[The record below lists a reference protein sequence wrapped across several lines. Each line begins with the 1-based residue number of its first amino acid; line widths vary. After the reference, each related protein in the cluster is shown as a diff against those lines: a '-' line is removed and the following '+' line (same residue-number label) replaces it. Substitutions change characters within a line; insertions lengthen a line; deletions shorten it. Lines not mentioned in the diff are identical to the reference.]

1 MYFTPQRSWF
11 KASFHYNYAPHL
23 IEIERKNSAVR
34 HEKTVYNVL
43 SLTYKETPPE

>member
-1 MYFTPQRSWF
+1 MYFSPQCSWF

-43 SLTYKETPPE
+43 SLMYKETPPE